1 MATEV
6 PLFTWLQNFFSR
18 NVAQY
23 SFNQLK
29 KADIWSY
36 GMVLY
41 VLLNPDQCLWQ
52 TKVTIIRKTKFFSDK
67 LGLSAEKPSFSNY
80 SAIIWGKTGFF

>member
-1 MATEV
+1 M
-6 PLFTWLQNFFSR
+6 
-18 NVAQY
+18 AQY

-36 GMVLY
+36 AMVLY
-41 VLLNPDQCLWQ
+41 VLLNADQHLWQ
-52 TKVTIIRKTKFFSDK
+52 AKVTIIRKTQVLSDK
-67 LGLSAEKPSFSNY
+67 LGLSAEKSSFSNH